1 MKTKISIAILFLLT
15 SLLIAEEVNEKK
27 KKAEELVIKGIEYI
41 KANGVEKAFAEFN
54 KKDGPFVD
62 GEFYIFAFD
71 MNGVTLAHGANA
83 KLVGKNQIELADP
96 KGVKF
101 VQEFIK
107 VAKDS
112 GEGWVDY
119 SWVHPVAKKLSDKT
133 TYIKKVDDNSFI
145 GCGFYK

>member
-1 MKTKISIAILFLLT
+1 MKHQITLMIVFIFTISIFAQ
-15 SLLIAEEVNEKK
+15 SLDEKK
-27 KKAEELVIKGIEYI
+27 KSAEELIKSSIEYI
-41 KANGVEKAFAEFN
+41 KKNGKEKAFEEFN
-54 KKDGPFVD
+54 MKDGKFVN
-62 GEFYIFAFD
+62 GEFYVFAFD
-71 MNGVTLAHGANA
+71 MNGVTLAHGANI
-83 KLVGKNQIELADP
+83 KLIGKNQIELADP

-119 SWVHPVAKKLSDKT
+119 SWIHPVSKKLTAKT
-133 TYIKKVDDNSFI
+133 TLIKKVDDNSFI